1 MKSTGRPLALAVAGA
16 ALALVAGVAAV
27 STSLQASSSGSGQFP
42 VGTHAGMAPGSVP
55 ALVFLFGLLLVGIGA
70 AVHDGRELRQVSA
83 RPAPRTRPE
92 RAERAELVVSRPV
105 SNPVSRPVSRPVPR
119 QTLRRSSRPAPCP
132 ATGRRTSTGV
142 HLQLV
147 GSARRS

>member
-27 STSLQASSSGSGQFP
+27 STSLHASSSGSGQFP
-42 VGTHAGMAPGSVP
+42 VGAHAGMAPGSVP

-105 SNPVSRPVSRPVPR
+105 SSPAARPVPR

-147 GSARRS
+147 GSARKS